1 MNSCGLMPPS
11 THGKSYFS
19 LSLSKLR
26 QFCPMNITNDCVVAL
41 TWVLKDTQG
50 EILDELDDPV
60 EFYLGGHDLLD
71 KIQQAL
77 QDHEVGDLLD
87 LHLEPEE
94 AFGDFDELLVFLEP
108 RALFPVEIEE
118 GMTIEGHALPKGCN
132 QDAPKDVIYTITD
145 IYPEHVVIDGNH
157 PLSGM
162 ALRISL
168 KITGVRH
175 ATSQEISHGTCG
187 SGFFSLP
194 PTPGSDLLH

>member
-1 MNSCGLMPPS
+1 
-11 THGKSYFS
+11 
-19 LSLSKLR
+19 
-26 QFCPMNITNDCVVAL
+26 MNITNDCVVAL

-60 EFYLGGHDLLD
+60 EFYLGGHDLLE

-77 QDHEVGDLLD
+77 QGHEVGDLLD

>member
-1 MNSCGLMPPS
+1 
-11 THGKSYFS
+11 
-19 LSLSKLR
+19 
-26 QFCPMNITNDCVVAL
+26 MNITNDCVVAL

-60 EFYLGGHDLLD
+60 EFYLGGHDLLE

-77 QDHEVGDLLD
+77 QGHEVGDLLD

-132 QDAPKDVIYTITD
+132 EDAPKDVIYTITD

-194 PTPGSDLLH
+194 PTPGNDLLH

>member
-1 MNSCGLMPPS
+1 
-11 THGKSYFS
+11 
-19 LSLSKLR
+19 
-26 QFCPMNITNDCVVAL
+26 MNITNDCVVAL

-77 QDHEVGDLLD
+77 QDHEVGDLID

-132 QDAPKDVIYTITD
+132 QEAPKDVIYTITD

>member
-1 MNSCGLMPPS
+1 
-11 THGKSYFS
+11 
-19 LSLSKLR
+19 
-26 QFCPMNITNDCVVAL
+26 MNITNDCVVAL

-77 QDHEVGDLLD
+77 QEHEVGDLID

-94 AFGDFDELLVFLEP
+94 AFGDFDELLVCLEP
-108 RALFPVEIEE
+108 RALFPAEIEE

-132 QDAPKDVIYTITD
+132 EDAPKEVIYTITD

>member
-1 MNSCGLMPPS
+1 
-11 THGKSYFS
+11 
-19 LSLSKLR
+19 
-26 QFCPMNITNDCVVAL
+26 MNITNDCVVAL

-77 QDHEVGDLLD
+77 QDHEIGDLLD

>member
-1 MNSCGLMPPS
+1 MKSRLKRPMRHTNGAKAMIPCC
-11 THGKSYFS
+11 HG
-19 LSLSKLR
+19 
-26 QFCPMNITNDCVVAL
+26 
-41 TWVLKDTQG
+41 
-50 EILDELDDPV
+50 
-60 EFYLGGHDLLD
+60 
-71 KIQQAL
+71 
-77 QDHEVGDLLD
+77 
-87 LHLEPEE
+87 
-94 AFGDFDELLVFLEP
+94 
-108 RALFPVEIEE
+108 
-118 GMTIEGHALPKGCN
+118 
-132 QDAPKDVIYTITD
+132 VIYTITD

>member
-1 MNSCGLMPPS
+1 
-11 THGKSYFS
+11 
-19 LSLSKLR
+19 
-26 QFCPMNITNDCVVAL
+26 MNITNDCVVAL

-77 QDHEVGDLLD
+77 QDHEVGDLID

>member
-1 MNSCGLMPPS
+1 MCIV
-11 THGKSYFS
+11 
-19 LSLSKLR
+19 R
-26 QFCPMNITNDCVVAL
+26 QFCPMEITSHCVVGL
-41 TWVLKDTQG
+41 TWTLKDTLG
-50 EILDELDDPV
+50 EVLDTLEDPV
-60 EFYLGGHDLLD
+60 EFVVGGHDLFK
-71 KIQQAL
+71 KIEEAL
-77 QDHEVGDLLD
+77 QGHDVGAQID

-94 AFGDFDELLVFLEP
+94 AFGDYNENLVFLES
-108 RALFPVEIEE
+108 RSLFPKEIEE
-118 GMTIEGHALPKGCN
+118 GHTIEGHALPKGCN
-132 QDAPKDVIYTITD
+132 EDAPKDVIYTITD

>member
-1 MNSCGLMPPS
+1 MDISQ
-11 THGKSYFS
+11 H
-19 LSLSKLR
+19 
-26 QFCPMNITNDCVVAL
+26 CVVAL

-60 EFYLGGHDLLD
+60 EFYLGGHDLLE

-77 QDHEVGDLLD
+77 QGHEVGDLLD

-132 QDAPKDVIYTITD
+132 EDAPKDVIYTITD

>member
-1 MNSCGLMPPS
+1 
-11 THGKSYFS
+11 
-19 LSLSKLR
+19 
-26 QFCPMNITNDCVVAL
+26 MNITNDCVVAL

-168 KITGVRH
+168 KVTGVRH

>member
-1 MNSCGLMPPS
+1 
-11 THGKSYFS
+11 
-19 LSLSKLR
+19 
-26 QFCPMNITNDCVVAL
+26 
-41 TWVLKDTQG
+41 
-50 EILDELDDPV
+50 
-60 EFYLGGHDLLD
+60 
-71 KIQQAL
+71 L

>member
-1 MNSCGLMPPS
+1 
-11 THGKSYFS
+11 
-19 LSLSKLR
+19 
-26 QFCPMNITNDCVVAL
+26 MNITNDCVVAL

-132 QDAPKDVIYTITD
+132 QEAPKDVIYTITD

>member
-1 MNSCGLMPPS
+1 M
-11 THGKSYFS
+11 H
-19 LSLSKLR
+19 
-26 QFCPMNITNDCVVAL
+26 ITNDCVVAL

-60 EFYLGGHDLLD
+60 EFYLGGHDLLE

-77 QDHEVGDLLD
+77 QGHEVGDLLD

-132 QDAPKDVIYTITD
+132 EDAPKDVIYTITD

>member
-1 MNSCGLMPPS
+1 
-11 THGKSYFS
+11 
-19 LSLSKLR
+19 
-26 QFCPMNITNDCVVAL
+26 MNITNDCVVAL

-175 ATSQEISHGTCG
+175 ATTQEISHGTCG

-194 PTPGSDLLH
+194 PTPGSDLLN

>member
-1 MNSCGLMPPS
+1 
-11 THGKSYFS
+11 
-19 LSLSKLR
+19 
-26 QFCPMNITNDCVVAL
+26 MNITNDCVVAL
-41 TWVLKDTQG
+41 TWVIKDTQG

-60 EFYLGGHDLLD
+60 EFYLGGHDLLE

-77 QDHEVGDLLD
+77 QGQEVGDLLD

-132 QDAPKDVIYTITD
+132 EDAPKDVIYTITD

>member
-1 MNSCGLMPPS
+1 
-11 THGKSYFS
+11 
-19 LSLSKLR
+19 
-26 QFCPMNITNDCVVAL
+26 MNITNDCVVAL

-108 RALFPVEIEE
+108 RALFPAEIEE

-132 QDAPKDVIYTITD
+132 EDAPKDVIYTITD

-168 KITGVRH
+168 KVTGVRH

>member
-1 MNSCGLMPPS
+1 
-11 THGKSYFS
+11 
-19 LSLSKLR
+19 
-26 QFCPMNITNDCVVAL
+26 MNITNDCVVAL

-132 QDAPKDVIYTITD
+132 EDAPKDVIYTITD

>member
-1 MNSCGLMPPS
+1 
-11 THGKSYFS
+11 
-19 LSLSKLR
+19 
-26 QFCPMNITNDCVVAL
+26 MNITNDCVVAL

-77 QDHEVGDLLD
+77 QDHEVGDLID

-108 RALFPVEIEE
+108 RALFPAEIEE

-132 QDAPKDVIYTITD
+132 IEAPKDVIYTITD

-168 KITGVRH
+168 KVTGVRH
-175 ATSQEISHGTCG
+175 ATVQEKSHGTCG